1 MKTSSQAILA
11 RPTHALY
18 SWAKRKRYIRANREQ
33 KSKILDEFCATYE
46 CHRSR
51 KVAELLKLR
60 KQLDPI
66 ALSKTPKPSTHRPG
80 KLASYSDEPFEG
92 PPHVPNFGS
101 VTQHY
106 ELVLEREKRL
116 QTV

>member
-33 KSKILDEFCATYE
+33 KSKILD
-46 CHRSR
+46 
-51 KVAELLKLR
+51 LR

-66 ALSKTPKPSTHRPG
+66 ALSKTPKPSTRRPS
-80 KLASYSDEPFEG
+80 KLASYSDKPFEG